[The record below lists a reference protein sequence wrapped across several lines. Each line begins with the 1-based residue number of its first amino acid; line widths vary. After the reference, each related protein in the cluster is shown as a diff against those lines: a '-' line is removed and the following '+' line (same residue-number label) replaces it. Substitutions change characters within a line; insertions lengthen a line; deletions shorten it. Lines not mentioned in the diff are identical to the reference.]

1 MKPTNSIFAKTGVTV
16 FETMSQLAMEVGA
29 INLGQGFPDDVGPEN
44 LRQAAANAVIEG
56 PNQYPPMMGLPE
68 LRQAVAAHNKR
79 FYGLDV
85 DWQTEVMITSGA
97 TEALADCLLALI
109 EPGDE
114 VVLIEPL
121 YDCYLPMVKRAG
133 GIPKLVRI
141 APPKWELDIQAIADA
156 FSDKTKLILLNSP
169 HNPSGKVF
177 SNDELQTIA
186 DLVIKHDAYAVC
198 DEVYEHIIY
207 DGVQHKPLMTFDGM
221 RDRTIRI
228 GSAGKTFSMTAW
240 KVGYMTAPANLLTPI
255 SKAHQYVAFTTPRNF
270 QTAVAV
276 GLTQDDAYFTGL
288 ATDLQVKRDRIGS
301 GLQSAGFDVLPA
313 GGTYFIS
320 VDIRSVGFDG
330 NDVTFCEMI
339 AREAGVAGIPLSAFY
354 QDGEVDQFVRFCFSK
369 QNDILDQAAAKLK
382 NFF

>member
-56 PNQYPPMMGLPE
+56 PSQYPPMMGLPE

-97 TEALADCLLALI
+97 TEALTDCLLALI

-177 SNDELQTIA
+177 TNDELQTIS

-207 DGVQHKPLMTFDGM
+207 DEVQHKPLMTFDGM

-301 GLQSAGFDVLPA
+301 GLQSAGFDVLPT

>member
-1 MKPTNSIFAKTGVTV
+1 MKPINSIFAKTGVTV
-16 FETMSQLAMEVGA
+16 FETMTQLAMEAGA
-29 INLGQGFPDDVGPEN
+29 INLGQGFPDDIGPEN
-44 LRQAAANAVIEG
+44 LRQAAANAVIDG

-79 FYGLDV
+79 FYDLDV

-177 SNDELQTIA
+177 TNDELQTIA

-207 DGVQHKPLMTFDGM
+207 DGVQHKPLMTYDGM

-288 ATDLQVKRDRIGS
+288 ATGLQAKRDRIRS
-301 GLQSAGFDVLPA
+301 GLQSAGFDVLPT

-354 QDGEVDQFVRFCFSK
+354 QDGDVDQFVRFCFSK

-382 NFF
+382 TFF

>member
-16 FETMSQLAMEVGA
+16 FETMTQLAMEAGA

-44 LRQAAANAVIEG
+44 LRQAAANAVIDG
-56 PNQYPPMMGLPE
+56 PNQYPPMMGLSE

-79 FYGLDV
+79 FYDLDV

-141 APPKWELDIQAIADA
+141 APPKWELDIQAISDA

-288 ATDLQVKRDRIGS
+288 ATGLQAKRDRIRS
-301 GLQSAGFDVLPA
+301 GLQSAGFDVLPT

-354 QDGEVDQFVRFCFSK
+354 QDGDVDQFVRFCFSK

-382 NFF
+382 TFF

>member
-16 FETMSQLAMEVGA
+16 FETMTQLAMEAGA

-44 LRQAAANAVIEG
+44 LRQAAANAVIDG
-56 PNQYPPMMGLPE
+56 PNQYPPMMGLSE

-79 FYGLDV
+79 FYDLDV

-177 SNDELQTIA
+177 TNDELQTIA

-207 DGVQHKPLMTFDGM
+207 DGVQHKPLMTYDGM

-288 ATDLQVKRDRIGS
+288 ATGLQAKRDRIRS
-301 GLQSAGFDVLPA
+301 GLQSAGFDVLPT

-354 QDGEVDQFVRFCFSK
+354 QDGDVDQFVRFCFSK

-382 NFF
+382 TFF

>member
-56 PNQYPPMMGLPE
+56 PSQYPPMMGLPE

-97 TEALADCLLALI
+97 TEALTDCLLALI

-288 ATDLQVKRDRIGS
+288 GTDLQVKRDRIGS
-301 GLQSAGFDVLPA
+301 GLQSAGFDVLPT